1 MIQWEQLFL
10 SILYEDFEFV
20 SSFVTDNNLVCED
33 QYKVALIGTIYMA
46 GFFCGSFIWGNIG
59 DKFGRKI
66 TLMYSIIIAS
76 IFSLIGAFSSNY
88 YYYGF
93 TRFMTAIG

>member
-1 MIQWEQLFL
+1 MIETLFP
-10 SILYEDFEFV
+10 SILYQDFEFV

-66 TLMYSIIIAS
+66 TLMYSIITGS
-76 IFSLIGAFSSNY
+76 LFSLIGAFSSNY
-88 YYYGF
+88 YYYAF
-93 TRFMTAIG
+93 TRFMTAVG